1 MRTTR
6 RGTAVFLSLAA
17 ILAGC
22 SSAHEERTL
31 AGTSWQLVTIES
43 SDDEQGSTAVPD
55 PTKFTVEFGTDDK
68 AFFQL
73 DCNRG
78 NGGYTVEPSADGSGS
93 VSFGPI
99 ATTMMLCPQPSLDQ
113 EVATAL
119 SNVAGYLFQ
128 DDRLHLSLK
137 ADGGILTW
145 KPAP

>member
-6 RGTAVFLSLAA
+6 RGAAVFLSFAA

-22 SSAHEERTL
+22 SSAHEERSL

-43 SDDEQGSTAVPD
+43 SDDEQGSTAVPG
-55 PTKFTVEFGTDDK
+55 PTTFTVEFGTDDK

-78 NGGYTVEPSADGSGS
+78 NGSYTVQPSADGVSGS

-119 SNVAGYLFQ
+119 ENVAGYLFQ

-137 ADGGILTW
+137 ADGGILTFQ
-145 KPAP
+145 PA